1 MLVLGI
7 SDLEHDTAA
16 ALLGAEG
23 PIAALEE
30 EKLSRTPA
38 SGIPQMAIDRC
49 LAEAKVRISSL
60 SLVGVAC
67 RPKRAWLRDEGGQWN
82 AFAEPASGGRGVRG
96 SQDDL
101 FWKLEQLRMFRAVAG
116 SAVPVVN
123 FEHHLCHAA
132 SAFYPSDFDR
142 ALVLTL
148 DQCGDMW
155 SGLLAIGEGARLK
168 ALRPMRFPSSLGW
181 FYSRVT
187 ELLGFRPG
195 RDEHKVQWMSK
206 EGSPGFVPVFRKLF
220 SRGPDGIPTLNLQF
234 VTTGPAGRAI
244 FAPEITRE
252 LGIAEPDAAHQGR
265 LRADIARS
273 AQEFVEETVTE
284 LAEAWRLKTGTTNLA
299 VAGGLFLNVMLAR
312 SLEKR
317 TGFERVF
324 VQPVAG
330 NPGCALGAAYLAR
343 RRLKPDLARQALT
356 HLYLGPRLEEEE
368 IKAVLDN
375 CKTIYRY
382 LPSERQLLEET
393 VRLLQDDKIVAW
405 CQGRLEFGH
414 RALGNRSIV
423 ASPFSPFVT
432 ENLNRYVK
440 RREDFHPFGLS
451 VPVEDAE
458 RLFDCTSNC
467 RFMSSI
473 GNLRS
478 GPRELERFCFN
489 GGAARVHIVERQVN
503 PRFWSLLRRFGESS
517 PAPVLVNTSFN
528 LFGEPLVCDPRD
540 AIRSFYCSGIDAL
553 VLGNFLVVKP

>member
-7 SDLEHDTAA
+7 SDLDHDAAA

-30 EKLSRTPA
+30 EKLSRTA
-38 SGIPQMAIDRC
+38 FAGVPQMAIERC
-49 LAEAKVRISSL
+49 LTEAKTQISSL
-60 SLVGVAC
+60 SMVGVAC
-67 RPKRAWLRDEGGQWN
+67 RPKRAWLRDEGGQWH
-82 AFAEPASGGRGVRG
+82 AFAGPSGGRGQRG
-96 SQDDL
+96 SQEEL
-101 FWKLEQLRMFRAVAG
+101 FWKLEQLRAFRGLAG
-116 SAVPVVN
+116 PAVPVVN

-132 SAFYPSDFDR
+132 SAFYPSGFDR

-155 SGLLAIGEGARLK
+155 SGLLAIGQGTRLN
-168 ALRPMRFPSSLGW
+168 ALRPMRFPNSLGW

-206 EGSPGFVPVFRKLF
+206 EGSPGFLPVFRKLF
-220 SRGPDGIPTLNLQF
+220 SRGPDGLPMLNLQY
-234 VTTGPAGRAI
+234 VATGRTGRAT
-244 FAPEITRE
+244 FVPEIVRE
-252 LGIAEPDAAHQGR
+252 LGIADPSAIHQGR

-273 AQEFVEETVTE
+273 AQEFAQETVTE
-284 LAEAWRLKTGTTNLA
+284 LAEAWRLKTGATNLA
-299 VAGGLFLNVMLAR
+299 VAGGLLLNVMLAR
-312 SLEKR
+312 ALEKC
-317 TGFERVF
+317 TGFERIF

-343 RRLKPDLARQALT
+343 HRLNPDLGPQPLS
-356 HLYLGPRLEEEE
+356 HLYLGPRLEDEE

-382 LPSERQLLEET
+382 LPSERQLLDET

-405 CQGRLEFGH
+405 CQGRAEFGH

-423 ASPFSPFVT
+423 ASPFSLFVT

-451 VPVEDAE
+451 VPAEDAGP
-458 RLFDCTSNC
+458 LFDCTSNC

-473 GNLRS
+473 GNIRG
-478 GPRELERFCFN
+478 GPKELARFGFN
-489 GGAARVHIVERQVN
+489 DGAARVHVVERHAN
-503 PRFWSLLRRFGESS
+503 PRFWSLLRKFGESA

-540 AIRSFYCSGIDAL
+540 AVRSFYCSGIDAL

>member
-7 SDLEHDTAA
+7 SDLDHDTAA

-30 EKLSRTPA
+30 EKLSRTA
-38 SGIPQMAIDRC
+38 AAGVPQMAIDRC
-49 LAEAKVRISSL
+49 LSEARVQISAL
-60 SLVGVAC
+60 SMVGVAC
-67 RPKRAWLRDEGGQWN
+67 RPKRTWLRDEGGQWN
-82 AFAEPASGGRGVRG
+82 AFAAPAGGLGLRG
-96 SQDDL
+96 SQDEL
-101 FWKLEQLRMFRAVAG
+101 SWKLEQLRSFRSAAG
-116 SAVPVVN
+116 PAIPVVN

-132 SAFYPSDFDR
+132 SAFYPAGFDR

-155 SGLLAIGEGARLK
+155 SGMLAIGEGTRLK
-168 ALRPMRFPSSLGW
+168 ALRPMRFPNSLGW

-206 EGSPGFVPVFRKLF
+206 EGSAGFVPVFRKLF
-220 SRGPDGIPTLNLQF
+220 SRGPDGLPVLNLQH
-234 VTTGPAGRAI
+234 VATGPAGRAT
-244 FAPEITRE
+244 FVPEIVRE
-252 LGIAEPDAAHQGR
+252 LGITEASAVHQGR

-284 LAEAWRLKTGTTNLA
+284 LAEAWRLRTGAANLA

-312 SLEKR
+312 ALEKR
-317 TGFERVF
+317 TGFENIF

-343 RRLKPDLARQALT
+343 HRLKPDGFGEPLSN
-356 HLYLGPRLEEEE
+356 LYLGPRLDEEE

-382 LPSERQLLEET
+382 LPSERQLLDET

-405 CQGRLEFGH
+405 CQGRSEFGH

-451 VPVEDAE
+451 VPAEDAGS
-458 RLFDCTSNC
+458 LFDCTSNC

-473 GNLRS
+473 GNIRG
-478 GPRELERFCFN
+478 GPKELERFGFN
-489 GGAARVHIVERQVN
+489 DGAARVHIVERQVN
-503 PRFWSLLRRFGESS
+503 PRFWGLLKKFGEAS

-540 AIRSFYCSGIDAL
+540 AVRSFYCSGIDAL